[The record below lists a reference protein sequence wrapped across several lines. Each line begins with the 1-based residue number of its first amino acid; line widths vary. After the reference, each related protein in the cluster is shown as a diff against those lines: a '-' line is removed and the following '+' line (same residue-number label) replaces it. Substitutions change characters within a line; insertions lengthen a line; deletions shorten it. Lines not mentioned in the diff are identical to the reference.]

1 MIKMKILKRNR
12 VDRVVQALSLV
23 LHFHET
29 ALLFLKVL
37 VAVSELN
44 CILESE
50 FSVAVEQGGALV
62 LHVAAAGEDGVFFS
76 DIAEFSF

>member
-37 VAVSELN
+37 VAVTELN
-44 CILESE
+44 CVLESE
-50 FSVAVEQGGALV
+50 FCVAIEQGGALV
-62 LHVAAAGEDGVFFS
+62 LHVAAAG
-76 DIAEFSF
+76 